1 MDLRTEKPQ
10 TRKAYNAPL
19 DDKGAQA
26 GRSSGNS
33 ARADCKLKDTA
44 GFCGTLKFT
53 TAIAGEFAAEHGH
66 AGRSARPHSVAGA
79 PAFEVPATSRTVP
92 VVFGIPALAW
102 PRPFAFPGP
111 GPSLRLAALAAAAA
125 PPGARPAGT
134 WSVGVT

>member
-1 MDLRTEKPQ
+1 MDLRTEEPQ
-10 TRKAYNAPL
+10 TRKAYNVPF
-19 DDKGAQA
+19 DDKGAQG

-33 ARADCKLKDTA
+33 ARADCKVKDTA

-53 TAIAGEFAAEHGH
+53 SAIAGEFAAEHGH

-79 PAFEVPATSRTVP
+79 PLAAFEVPATSRTVP
-92 VVFGIPALAW
+92 VAFGIPALAW

-125 PPGARPAGT
+125 PPGPGQQAPGALE
-134 WSVGVT
+134 